1 MNEIAL
7 ERIMKSPDL
16 PTLPAVAVEVLEMTS
31 RNDVELAEIARIVEY
46 DPAIATRILRTVNSS
61 FYGLSRRVGSIRQAL
76 AYLGMETVKGLLL
89 GFSLARSIKGDDDVI
104 TFNFLDYWRRSIF
117 TAAAARRIA
126 TATKICDPEEA
137 FMAALVQDIGSVAM
151 WRHYRDRYLQV
162 MDMAGGD
169 HNRLPELERKF
180 FGADHSS
187 IGAAMLEGWMFPA
200 SIVESVRMHHDDLN
214 QRAFNEDHRRT
225 LRLATM
231 ISESIC
237 AGASEGQVALR
248 DYTDRAAEWFGLRRS
263 AALGLLQ
270 SISDHA
276 SELSEMFNLDTGESA
291 DIDSLLEEADRIR
304 REQKINATATTDGG
318 SHAHDPWRS
327 LGDRDEIDAIIHS
340 TCEKHEDV
348 ALILIG
354 VDNMRDL
361 NREAGTK
368 TGDLAMRRAA
378 ESIVRACREAAGESV
393 EVYRF
398 VGAEMAVVLRGD
410 IASAA
415 MTLSERIRAA
425 VRLSPLS
432 DESIGL
438 RALTASI
445 GVAKMGSEGG
455 SSTPDELLRAA
466 MVALSEARRMG
477 GDVVADC
484 DDPDAHERMAA

>member
-1 MNEIAL
+1 MNEAAL
-7 ERIMKSPDL
+7 ERIMASPEL
-16 PTLPAVAVEVLEMTS
+16 PTLPAVAVEVLEITL
-31 RNDVELAEIARIVEY
+31 RQNVELADIARIVEY

-61 FYGLSRRVGSIRQAL
+61 YYGLPRRVGSIRQAL

-89 GFSLARSIKGDDDVI
+89 GFSLARSIKGDDDVV
-104 TFNFLDYWRRSIF
+104 TFDFLDYWRRSIF

-126 TATKICDPEEA
+126 TATKACDPEEA
-137 FMAALVQDIGSVAM
+137 FMAGLVQDIGSVAM

-162 MDMAGGD
+162 MDMTGGD
-169 HNRLPELERKF
+169 HSRLSTLERKF
-180 FGADHSS
+180 FGADHTS
-187 IGAAMLEGWMFPA
+187 IGAAMLEGWMFPP
-200 SIVESVRMHHDDLN
+200 SIIESVRMHHEDVS
-214 QRAFNEDHRRT
+214 QRAFDEDLQRT
-225 LRLATM
+225 LRLASM
-231 ISESIC
+231 IADSIC

-276 SELSEMFNLDTGESA
+276 SELSQMFSLNTGNDA
-291 DIDSLLEEADRIR
+291 DIDALLEEADQIR
-304 REQKINATATTDGG
+304 RTQKIATTNESTDIPN
-318 SHAHDPWRS
+318 DPWRS
-327 LGDRDEIDAIIHS
+327 LGERDEIDVIIRS

-348 ALILIG
+348 GLILVG

-378 ESIVRACREAAGESV
+378 ESIVRACKEAAGESA

-398 VGAEMAVVLRGD
+398 VGAEMAVVLRGP
-410 IASAA
+410 IANASI
-415 MTLSERIRAA
+415 TLAERIRVA

-432 DESIGL
+432 DESIGM

-445 GVAKMGSEGG
+445 GVATMGPTSGP
-455 SSTPDELLRAA
+455 STPDELVRAA
-466 MVALSEARRMG
+466 MVALSEARRRG
-477 GDVVADC
+477 GDAVADSN
-484 DDPDAHERMAA
+484 DPEINERMAA